1 MFLVSAKE
9 AGKFLVM
16 STFFFF
22 PREKIDDFLRYHV
35 NNGIMSLQLQLSG
48 FELLHNEAS
57 SF

>member
-16 STFFFF
+16 STFFF
-22 PREKIDDFLRYHV
+22 PPEKIDDFLRYHV